1 MARNERNWHPK
12 FVEYMKMIVSSK
24 NFAGYPF
31 PRKSDGS
38 IAWVTTKN
46 SLVGKARLEWA
57 DGVAKTIGLKSVYSA
72 GASAELMREIHP
84 TKIHICQICGSEMS
98 IYYHYPNVS
107 FVKAL
112 QQEFGFN
119 GFGECDHISDIWD
132 TVIELGTKEV
142 ELVEFFIKK
151 FSLPNSVAKTKDAII
166 KAAELVCRKGEC
178 KHLGPGAMS
187 DFPDRF
193 DGFHTYNRCCR
204 ATQDTGR
211 SKENLKSYTKDRRAF
226 EYWSDGNIHAAN
238 MFMGSQF
245 FNGLSADHIGPISL
259 GFVHDSLYL
268 RPLTGGENS
277 TKRDRLQLA
286 DIEECIIVENKTGV
300 CPMSWY
306 SQDIWKYICDNYK
319 NEQNKIGTMY
329 RDILKQNLSNFM
341 FVLQSILNNCNNNG
355 YEFLF
360 DNFIKV
366 KEEYFQ
372 HSYEFNEFGEI
383 IKQTPRHKTERS
395 ANEFERF
402 KRIAFQSVFDYN
414 DKENRHSSP
423 DLTANEL
430 QQLSALYNFI
440 KAGDYKA
447 AMTDLIQLNITIQ
460 RRLIDKI

>member
-1 MARNERNWHPK
+1 ME
-12 FVEYMKMIVSSK
+12 MIISSK
-24 NFAGYPF
+24 SFAEYPF

-46 SLVGKARLEWA
+46 STIGKARLEWA
-57 DGVAKTIGLKSVYSA
+57 DGVASRLGFKSVYSA
-72 GASAELMREIHP
+72 GASADLMREIHP

-98 IYYHYPNVS
+98 IYYHYPNVN

-112 QQEFGFN
+112 QQEYNIPGV
-119 GFGECDHISDIWD
+119 GECDHISDVWD
-132 TVIELGTKEV
+132 ATVELGIAEV
-142 ELVEFFIKK
+142 RLVEFFIKK
-151 FSLPNSVAKTKDAII
+151 FALPSSVVKTKNNII
-166 KAAELVCRKGEC
+166 KAAELVCRQGKC

-245 FNGLSADHIGPISL
+245 FNRLSADHIGPISL
-259 GFVHDSLYL
+259 GFIHDSLYL

-277 TKRDRLQLA
+277 TKRDRLQLV
-286 DIEECIIVENKTGV
+286 DIEKCIAVENKTGL

-306 SQDIWKYICDNYK
+306 SQDIWKYIKINYK
-319 NEQNKIGTMY
+319 NEFDKIGTIY
-329 RDILKQNLSNFM
+329 RDTLKQSLSDFM
-341 FVLQSILNNCNNNG
+341 FVLQTILNGCDEDG
-355 YEFLF
+355 YEFLYN
-360 DNFIKV
+360 NFIKV

-372 HSYEFNEFGEI
+372 HSYEFNNIGEI
-383 IKQTPRHKTERS
+383 VKQTPRHKTERS
-395 ANEFERF
+395 VNEFERF
-402 KRIAFQSVFDYN
+402 RRIAFQSVFDYN

-423 DLTANEL
+423 DLNTDEL
-430 QQLSALYNFI
+430 QQLSSLCELI
-440 KAGDYKA
+440 KKGDYKDA
-447 AMTDLIQLNITIQ
+447 LIKLTQLNNAIQ
-460 RRLIDKI
+460 KRLIDKI